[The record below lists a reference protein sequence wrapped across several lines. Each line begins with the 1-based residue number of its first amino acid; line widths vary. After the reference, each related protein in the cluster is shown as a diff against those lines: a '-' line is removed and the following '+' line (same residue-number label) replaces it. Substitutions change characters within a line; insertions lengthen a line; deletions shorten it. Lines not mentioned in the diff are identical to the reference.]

1 MDRRD
6 ILADNPVEKRR
17 GYMPGVSVSPGRIL
31 FTAGMTGRQPDG
43 TIVPGGMA
51 AQTQR
56 TMERLQA
63 ILQHTGA
70 NFSQVIKQLLY
81 ITDMEAHAAHGRA
94 VRAGFFG
101 EARPTSTAL
110 GVRRLA
116 DPAMLIEIELVVDLP
131 DSPAGKPL
139 LEKYNVEDHGLDF
152 YQGVIVNG
160 GRLIYLAGQ
169 VANNPDGDR
178 RRGR

>member
-1 MDRRD
+1 MIRQDRPIIPEESAVGHPGDTRLYGRRSPFLSDHHTPQEGGPFMDRRD

-43 TIVPGGMA
+43 AIVPGGMA

-63 ILQHTGA
+63 ILQHAGV

-81 ITDMEAHAAHGRA
+81 ITDMEAHAAHGRT

-101 EARPTSTAL
+101 EARPASTAL
-110 GVRRLA
+110 
-116 DPAMLIEIELVVDLP
+116 
-131 DSPAGKPL
+131 
-139 LEKYNVEDHGLDF
+139 
-152 YQGVIVNG
+152 
-160 GRLIYLAGQ
+160 
-169 VANNPDGDR
+169 
-178 RRGR
+178 

>member
-6 ILADNPVEKRR
+6 ILVDNPVEKRR

-43 TIVPGGMA
+43 TIVSGGMA

-63 ILQHTGA
+63 ILQHAGA

-81 ITDMEAHAAHGRA
+81 IRDGVKITPRFAFIVG
-94 VRAGFFG
+94 V
-101 EARPTSTAL
+101 PSSST
-110 GVRRLA
+110 
-116 DPAMLIEIELVVDLP
+116 
-131 DSPAGKPL
+131 
-139 LEKYNVEDHGLDF
+139 
-152 YQGVIVNG
+152 
-160 GRLIYLAGQ
+160 LAGAFQ
-169 VANNPDGDR
+169 R
-178 RRGR
+178 RSACSS